1 MQRRAAIWILGAFK
15 TSPTE
20 GIEAIVGL
28 IPIKYYLQ
36 KLGGRSQLCAT
47 FLPSNHIIQTLMDS
61 TFSFPYCH
69 YLLSLSFFTNQ
80 QKAKIKS
87 HLVDSNKRAYGTF
100 PSFSP
105 LYPELSPGVRIIDT
119 FSDHFSFNHSGKN
132 DNQCLQQLDSM
143 VIESSLSQSTAI
155 VAMDASIKN
164 NIVTSISH
172 THTHFE
178 PATHQN
184 YSSCSFCH

>member
-1 MQRRAAIWILGAFK
+1 
-15 TSPTE
+15 
-20 GIEAIVGL
+20 
-28 IPIKYYLQ
+28 
-36 KLGGRSQLCAT
+36 
-47 FLPSNHIIQTLMDS
+47 MDS
-61 TFSFPYCH
+61 TFSFPHCH
-69 YLLSLSFFTNQ
+69 YLSSLSFFTDQ
-80 QKAKIKS
+80 QKEKIKS
-87 HLVDSNKRAYGTF
+87 HLVDSNKRVYGTF

-164 NIVTSISH
+164 NIVISISH
-172 THTHFE
+172 THIF
-178 PATHQN
+178 
-184 YSSCSFCH
+184 